1 MQKIKQ
7 NKKVSKTSGENKN
20 FEGHMITKSE
30 IVKKRKKYITFLT
43 ATNRRVRQTIGNVMR
58 AQRCKIEEIGLKQEL
73 LKFVGNMWFSW
84 QAGAK
89 TVENV
94 TFGKQPQ
101 PSERGGAQR
110 PGSGAY
116 QFFRAF

>member
-1 MQKIKQ
+1 M
-7 NKKVSKTSGENKN
+7 
-20 FEGHMITKSE
+20 
-30 IVKKRKKYITFLT
+30 
-43 ATNRRVRQTIGNVMR
+43 RQTIGNVTR

-94 TFGKQPQ
+94 TFGEQAQ
-101 PSERGGAQR
+101 PSDKGEHQR
-110 PGSGAY
+110 AGSGGY